1 MKQGMLVG
9 GIVVLSCLIGVFV
22 FAAGN
27 NLIVHKPIVINGNY
41 QFTAANGVVS
51 GSGTVDD
58 PYVISGWKIDA
69 GYSDYGIRIHRT
81 DRYFIIKNVEIS
93 GAGNAG
99 IFLSYVSNGEIDNCH
114 LTGNWIGVVFSFAA
128 HNRIAHSL
136 IESNVDGVHSYFSH
150 DNQILQNTI
159 TRNDTGVW
167 LDGCTNT
174 DIIGNILSS
183 NQMGVYLDLG
193 SENNLIY
200 GNSFLDNFH
209 AAHSSAVNNWDYHG
223 QGNYWSN
230 YNGIDANKDGIGD
243 SPYVIPSKGG
253 QDNFP
258 LMAPLPIQTESKTV
272 H

>member
-9 GIVVLSCLIGVFV
+9 IVVVISCLIGVI
-22 FAAGN
+22 APALGD
-27 NLIVHKPIVINGNY
+27 NLIAHKPIVIEGNY

-93 GAGNAG
+93 GADKAG
-99 IFLSYVSNGEIDNCH
+99 IFLSYVRNGTVEDCH
-114 LTGNWIGVVFSFAA
+114 LTGNWIGIVLNFAA
-128 HNRIAHSL
+128 HDRIANSL

-167 LDGCTNT
+167 LDGCTAT
-174 DIIGNILSS
+174 DIIGNTIS
-183 NQMGVYLDLG
+183 NNHMGVFLDLG
-193 SENNLIY
+193 AENNLIY
-200 GNSFLDNFH
+200 GNSFIDDFH
-209 AAHSSAVNNWDYHG
+209 TAHSSAVNDWDYHN
-223 QGNYWSN
+223 QGNYWSD
-230 YNGIDANKDGIGD
+230 YQGIDANKDGIGD
-243 SPYVIPSKGG
+243 SPYAIPDKGG
-253 QDNFP
+253 RDNFP
-258 LMAPLPIQTESKTV
+258 LMMPPTVQTESKTLP
-272 H
+272 